1 MRIFITGTDTDVG
14 KTLVSS
20 WLCLHSDYKY
30 FKPIQTG
37 NTEETDTEKVKKLGI
52 LTHEEIYSYKEPL
65 SPHLAARL
73 ENDEINMQNIIL
85 PKENDLIVEGAGG
98 VLVPINKSH
107 LMVDLMC
114 KFSLPIILVARSALG
129 TINHTLLSIEAL
141 RARKLNILGVI
152 LNGPINIENAK
163 AIEFYGNIKIL
174 AQIPKLESATKENL
188 LDIPLT
194 TDVRKILEGK

>member
-1 MRIFITGTDTDVG
+1 MKIFITGTDTDIG
-14 KTLVSS
+14 KTFISS
-20 WLCLHSDYKY
+20 WLCLHTGYKY

-37 NTEETDTEKVKKLGI
+37 NIYETDTEKVKKLGV
-52 LTHEEIYSYKEPL
+52 LAHEEIYSYKEPL

-73 ENDEINMQNIIL
+73 EDDKINMQNIIL
-85 PKENDLIVEGAGG
+85 PEENNLIVEGVGG
-98 VLVPINKSH
+98 VLVPVNKNH

-114 KFSLPIILVARSALG
+114 KLSLPIILVARSTLG

-141 RARKLNILGVI
+141 RTRKLDILGII

-174 AQIPKLESATKENL
+174 AQIPKLKAATKKKL

-194 TDVRKILEGK
+194 TDIRKILEKK